1 VALAGAARAELVATG
16 ARPRR
21 TSLRGPGALTPAE
34 LRTAEMAASGMTNR
48 EVAQALFVS
57 TKTVETQ
64 LSQAYAKLGIGSRTE
79 LADALAGGGG
89 AKRQGR
95 RDKRSGSYL
104 MR

>member
-1 VALAGAARAELVATG
+1 
-16 ARPRR
+16 
-21 TSLRGPGALTPAE
+21 
-34 LRTAEMAASGMTNR
+34 MAASGMTNR

-64 LSQAYAKLGIGSRTE
+64 LSQAYSKLGIGSRAE
-79 LADALAGGGG
+79 LAGALSGGPG

-95 RDKRSGSYL
+95 RDKRSGTFL

>member
-1 VALAGAARAELVATG
+1 
-16 ARPRR
+16 
-21 TSLRGPGALTPAE
+21 

-64 LSQAYAKLGIGSRTE
+64 LSQAYAKLGIGSRAE
-79 LADALAGGGG
+79 LAGALTGEGDA
-89 AKRQGR
+89 KPQGP
-95 RDKRSGSYL
+95 RDKRSGSFL